1 MSQTILAT
9 IINILAFVLPLLGV
23 EIGSEQLTTTVQTIA
38 VVGTALCIWFRR
50 VSKGDVTVVGKRIK

>member
-38 VVGTALCIWFRR
+38 VVGTALWIWFRR
-50 VSKGDVTVVGKRIK
+50 VSRGDVTVVGKRIK